1 MVSSRRSYGRHSR
14 RGRGSSGRRD
24 QGDEVRSRQGGSRM
38 SGCSSPVEFL
48 KTLRGTQ
55 LSSTVGHRSGHGG
68 LMQPHD
74 IVRRLGGG
82 AWRRVLIEAGSW
94 DDIID
99 MSVSFG
105 RLRRVRRGLYV
116 LPDISEA
123 AVIAL
128 RVGGRL
134 ACISSLAHHGMRVAE
149 AGEPVHVELPRTA
162 SRLRLPIGRQVVLH
176 WTRRRHPGTRLTVSA
191 AVARSQAAVCG
202 GLA

>member
-1 MVSSRRSYGRHSR
+1 MVSSRRSRGRHSR
-14 RGRGSSGRRD
+14 RGRGGSGRRNRVTRC
-24 QGDEVRSRQGGSRM
+24 VRARVNPIV
-38 SGCSSPVEFL
+38 GCSSPVEFL
-48 KTLRGTQ
+48 RTLHGPQ
-55 LSSTVGHRSGHGG
+55 LGSTRCHRLRNGG

-74 IVRRLGGG
+74 IVRRLGGV
-82 AWRRVLIEAGSW
+82 AWRRELIEAGSW

-134 ACISSLAHHGMRVAE
+134 ACISSLAHHGMRAAE
-149 AGEPVHVELPRTA
+149 AGEPVHIELPRTA
-162 SRLRLPIGRQVVLH
+162 SRLRLPTGTPVVLH

>member
-1 MVSSRRSYGRHSR
+1 MSSRRSRGRHSR
-14 RGRGSSGRRD
+14 RGRGGSGRRNRVTRC
-24 QGDEVRSRQGGSRM
+24 VRARVNPIV
-38 SGCSSPVEFL
+38 GCSSPVEFL
-48 KTLRGTQ
+48 RTPHGPQ
-55 LSSTVGHRSGHGG
+55 LSSTGFHRLRNGG

-74 IVRRLGGG
+74 IVRRLGGV
-82 AWRRVLIEAGSW
+82 AWRRELIEAGSW

-134 ACISSLAHHGMRVAE
+134 ACISSLAHHGMRAAE
-149 AGEPVHVELPRTA
+149 AGEPVHIELPRTA
-162 SRLRLPIGRQVVLH
+162 SRLRLPTGTPVVLH

>member
-1 MVSSRRSYGRHSR
+1 
-14 RGRGSSGRRD
+14 
-24 QGDEVRSRQGGSRM
+24 
-38 SGCSSPVEFL
+38 
-48 KTLRGTQ
+48 
-55 LSSTVGHRSGHGG
+55 
-68 LMQPHD
+68 MQPHD
-74 IVRRLGGG
+74 IVRRLGGV
-82 AWRRVLIEAGSW
+82 AWRRELIEAGSW

-149 AGEPVHVELPRTA
+149 AGALADALATIP
-162 SRLRLPIGRQVVLH
+162 SRRAAPAEI
-176 WTRRRHPGTRLTVSA
+176 SA
-191 AVARSQAAVCG
+191 QRMLS
-202 GLA
+202 

>member
-1 MVSSRRSYGRHSR
+1 MASR
-14 RGRGSSGRRD
+14 RGRGRRNR
-24 QGDEVRSRQGGSRM
+24 GDEVRSRQGRPRI

-48 KTLRGTQ
+48 RTPHVPQ
-55 LSSTVGHRSGHGG
+55 LSSTGLHRLRNGG

-74 IVRRLGGG
+74 IVRRLGGV
-82 AWRRVLIEAGSW
+82 AWRRELIEAGSW

-134 ACISSLAHHGMRVAE
+134 ACISSLAHHGMRAAE
-149 AGEPVHVELPRTA
+149 AGEPVHIELPRTA
-162 SRLRLPIGRQVVLH
+162 SRLRLPTGTPVVLH